1 MENEK
6 IKENTVLKGSRW
18 NEPIKVVKTEQ
29 HSDYIVLSAVGL
41 NTKQYYYELLFPE
54 DLHNIQI
61 LTETESL
68 DFSGDSDDFFLG
80 IEAHRIRLAYEFD
93 PYNAVNISQI
103 DPLPHQI
110 DAVYNRILRNPRIRF
125 LLADDP
131 GGGKTI
137 MAGLVLKE
145 LKYRGVV
152 RRTLIVVPGHLKFQW
167 QREMREKF
175 REFFEIIDRD
185 VVNAYWGKNVW
196 TDKNQC
202 ITSMDFAKQEDILD
216 ALREANWDLVIV
228 DEAHKMAAY
237 VYGDKVDRTER
248 YKLGQVLSRNSSHL
262 LFLTATPHKGDPE
275 NFRMLLNLLEP
286 DMFADTSI
294 LNKSINQKENP
305 LYIRRLKEDLRDF
318 DGKPLFPPRYVHTV
332 EYRLSRPEKKL
343 YEAVTEYVMNYYM
356 KAIERENRNV
366 ALALLILQR
375 RLASSVRAVRKSLE
389 RRRERLKEM
398 YEQSSVISEEVLIPE
413 DIEDLP
419 EHERWKYEERVE
431 KLTLAKDLDELKQEI
446 AELDALVSL
455 AKEVEAME
463 TETKLTELRKVMDTL
478 NLREEDKKLLVFSEF
493 KDTMDYLVEKLRSW
507 GYKVTFIHGG
517 MNQDQRIAAEGE
529 FRRDAQIMVATEAAG
544 EGINLQFCW
553 LMVNYDIPWNPVRL
567 EQRMGRIHR
576 YGQRN
581 EVHIYNM
588 VSVETTEGKILDRL
602 FEKLELMRLQL
613 GSDRV
618 FDVIGEIFEG
628 ISLEQLIKDAL
639 ANKRTIDEILAT
651 IEAIPDRELI
661 ERIRKATAEGLATRH
676 IDLSKIRQERQKAE
690 ENRLVPEYI
699 ESFFL
704 KAFPRLGGVVDKRHD
719 GFYRVGKVPPDL
731 RNVSIGFKNAY
742 GSVDKHYPKISFR
755 KAEAASGEAEFIAPG
770 HPLLE
775 TVVEKVLERFRNLG
789 VKGSVFLDPEGR
801 FEGLVW
807 FIQGE
812 VRDGLNNIVGKRLFA
827 IYQDK
832 NGNIKEVPSSIL
844 WDLKPA
850 GGDIPEEVKHM
861 MWSKES
867 VVSYVISTILQGYKK
882 ELQESRARETDI
894 KKKYG
899 LESLNML
906 ISESSRKILEYRMK
920 EVKEGKDMSLAIN
933 REEEEKER
941 LVRRRDELLR
951 NIELERSLRLSPPEV
966 LGVTAVLPSPVKR
979 EEVME
984 ESGEVEEAGM
994 RAAIEYEMNHGR
1006 KPEDVHL
1013 QNLGFDIRSIG
1024 PMEIRYIE
1032 VKARATEGR
1041 IALTPNEWMTA
1052 QRFGDN
1058 YWLYIVTNALKDPK
1072 LHIIRNPA
1080 MNLKPVE
1087 EIEVVRYIVEKDEW
1101 KKAVKEVA

>member
-1 MENEK
+1 
-6 IKENTVLKGSRW
+6 
-18 NEPIKVVKTEQ
+18 
-29 HSDYIVLSAVGL
+29 
-41 NTKQYYYELLFPE
+41 
-54 DLHNIQI
+54 
-61 LTETESL
+61 
-68 DFSGDSDDFFLG
+68 
-80 IEAHRIRLAYEFD
+80 
-93 PYNAVNISQI
+93 
-103 DPLPHQI
+103 
-110 DAVYNRILRNPRIRF
+110 
-125 LLADDP
+125 
-131 GGGKTI
+131 
-137 MAGLVLKE
+137 
-145 LKYRGVV
+145 
-152 RRTLIVVPGHLKFQW
+152 
-167 QREMREKF
+167 
-175 REFFEIIDRD
+175 
-185 VVNAYWGKNVW
+185 
-196 TDKNQC
+196 
-202 ITSMDFAKQEDILD
+202 
-216 ALREANWDLVIV
+216 
-228 DEAHKMAAY
+228 
-237 VYGDKVDRTER
+237 
-248 YKLGQVLSRNSSHL
+248 
-262 LFLTATPHKGDPE
+262 
-275 NFRMLLNLLEP
+275 
-286 DMFADTSI
+286 
-294 LNKSINQKENP
+294 
-305 LYIRRLKEDLRDF
+305 
-318 DGKPLFPPRYVHTV
+318 
-332 EYRLSRPEKKL
+332 
-343 YEAVTEYVMNYYM
+343 YM